1 MAIVNYF
8 ILITKNILDFLSSIS
23 FFFIIISLVF
33 IFHALNLIIRDKKH
47 INALKE
53 FEDPKEISIK
63 DLQYLPIV
71 NIIIPAWKE
80 GKEFQDCLN
89 SIVKLKYPELKIIVN
104 AGGSE
109 ETINIAKSFKKYS
122 NFTILH
128 QKGGKSRAAIGKIK
142 ALNDCLDYVSEGI
155 LYLIDADCYITD
167 DLLLR
172 MIYPIIN
179 QDENVV
185 IGAGLRP
192 LKSQE
197 NIDLVKYLQISINQL
212 FKEKFTRYNKKMV
225 SGANT
230 TIKFEVM
237 EQIGRFNEN
246 RDIAEDVSRG
256 LDILSKGFNIY
267 NLIDYRS
274 CIYTDFPKT
283 FKKLFEQRKRQIQNA
298 LINSFRNKRI
308 KFLLKFLAL
317 LLGSFYVLVFPLF
330 LLFHYGLFFIG
341 VYILLFMYLKKIRY
355 YIFFRRTVDK
365 KYYAKFRMRFFIK
378 ILFYIYIEMVSTIL
392 IPFDL
397 ILYKKKLKKEKFNP

>member
-1 MAIVNYF
+1 MALVNYF
-8 ILITKNILDFLSSIS
+8 ILITKNILDFLSSINA
-23 FFFIIISLVF
+23 FFIIISLVF
-33 IFHALNLIIRDKKH
+33 IFQVLNLIIRDKKH
-47 INALKE
+47 INVLKE

-63 DLQYLPIV
+63 DLRYLPIV

-179 QDENVV
+179 QDEDVV
-185 IGAGLRP
+185 IGAGIRP
-192 LKSQE
+192 LKSIE
-197 NIDLVKYLQISINQL
+197 NVDLVKYLQISTNRF
-212 FKEKFTRYNKKMV
+212 FKEKFTRHYKIRI

-230 TIKFEVM
+230 TVNFKAM
-237 EQIGRFNEN
+237 EQIGRFTEN
-246 RDIAEDVSRG
+246 RNIAEDVSRG

-267 NLIDYRS
+267 SLIDYRS

-283 FKKLFEQRKRQIQNA
+283 FKELLEQRKRQIENA
-298 LINSFRNKRI
+298 LINSFRNKRVKI
-308 KFLLKFLAL
+308 ILKFLAL
-317 LLGSFYVLVFPLF
+317 LLGSLYILVFPLF
-330 LLFHYGLFFIG
+330 LLLHYGLFFIG

-355 YIFFRRTVDK
+355 YIFFRRIVDK
-365 KYYAKFRMRFFIK
+365 KYYTKFRMRFFIK
-378 ILFYIYIEMVSTIL
+378 IIFYIYIEMISTIL

-397 ILYKKKLKKEKFNP
+397 ILYKKKLKKKNKV